1 MNAASAV
8 TRPAGPP
15 AMTERDSDIEFDFFD
30 EPETEEA
37 SERVRTPR
45 RPPPGGPR
53 RPVRPPQGLIPML
66 RLAGLIA
73 FLILAVV
80 LLVVGVRGCASSGKH
95 AKYEGYIQDVRAIA
109 KRSDQIGKDLNAA
122 LSATGIKETDLEGK
136 ITGLAAQEQQE
147 VATAVQMNPPGPLP
161 DEHQHLIEDL
171 KLRSSGLSRLA
182 DAFRQTATAKA
193 RNSTISGRLIADQA
207 RLLVAS
213 DVNWDFYFKEPT
225 QLELRNQNISDI
237 GAVPDSNIIPN
248 PELASTQ
255 AMTQVWL
262 RVHGAATG
270 GGTTTGKHGSAL
282 VSVTALPDG
291 KRLDPNGAA
300 SDNQITAS
308 TDLAFQ
314 VVVSDSG
321 DFQEFNVRVTLTIQQ
336 SPKPIVLRKKIDVIN
351 AGQTAK
357 VTFTN
362 IDLTRV
368 FGLPTT
374 VKVDIQPVL
383 GEKTTTNNSAEYKV
397 IFSVA

>member
-1 MNAASAV
+1 
-8 TRPAGPP
+8 
-15 AMTERDSDIEFDFFD
+15 MTEHDSDIEFDFFD

-53 RPVRPPQGLIPML
+53 RPVRPPQGVIPML

-80 LLVVGVRGCASSGKH
+80 LLVVGIRGCASSGKH
-95 AKYEGYIQDVRAIA
+95 AKYQGYIQDVRDIA
-109 KRSDQIGKDLNAA
+109 KRSDGIGKELNTA
-122 LSATGIKETDLEGK
+122 LSATGIKETDLESK
-136 ITGLAAQEQQE
+136 IKGLAAQEQQE
-147 VATAVQMNPPGPLP
+147 VATALRLNPPGPLRV
-161 DEHQHLIEDL
+161 EHDHLIEVL
-171 KLRSSGLSRLA
+171 QLRSSGLSRLA

-193 RNSTISGRLIADQA
+193 SNSAISGRLIADQA

-225 QLELRNQNISDI
+225 QVELRNQNISDI

-270 GGTTTGKHGSAL
+270 GGTASGKHGSAL

-314 VVVSDSG
+314 VVLTDSG
-321 DFQEFNVRVTLTIQQ
+321 DFQEFNVQVTLTILR
-336 SPKPIVLRKKIDVIN
+336 SPDPIVLKKKIDVIN
-351 AGQTAK
+351 AGETQK

-362 IDLTRV
+362 INLTRL
-368 FGLPTT
+368 FGVPTT
-374 VKVDIQPVL
+374 IKVDIAPVS

>member
-1 MNAASAV
+1 
-8 TRPAGPP
+8 
-15 AMTERDSDIEFDFFD
+15 MTERDSDIEFDFFD

-80 LLVVGVRGCASSGKH
+80 LLVVAVRGCASSGKH
-95 AKYEGYIQDVRAIA
+95 AKYAGYIQDVRLIA

-136 ITGLAAQEQQE
+136 ITGLAAQEQQV
-147 VATAVQMNPPGPLP
+147 VATAVQMNPPGPLRV
-161 DEHQHLIEDL
+161 EHDHLIEVL

-182 DAFRQTATAKA
+182 GAFRQTATAKA
-193 RNSTISGRLIADQA
+193 SNSAISGRLIADQA

-225 QLELRNQNISDI
+225 QLELRNQNISGI
-237 GAVPDSNIIPN
+237 GAVADSNMIPN

>member
-1 MNAASAV
+1 
-8 TRPAGPP
+8 
-15 AMTERDSDIEFDFFD
+15 MTEHDSDIEFDFFD

-95 AKYEGYIQDVRAIA
+95 AKYQGYIQDVRDIA
-109 KRSDQIGKDLNAA
+109 KRSDGIGKELNTA
-122 LSATGIKETDLEGK
+122 LSATGIKETDLESK
-136 ITGLAAQEQQE
+136 ITRLAAQEQQE
-147 VATAVQMNPPGPLP
+147 VATAVRLNPPGPLRV
-161 DEHQHLIEDL
+161 EHDHLIEVL
-171 KLRSSGLSRLA
+171 QLRSSGLSRLA

-193 RNSTISGRLIADQA
+193 SNSAISGRLIADQA
-207 RLLVAS
+207 RLLIAS

-225 QLELRNQNISDI
+225 QVELRNQNISDI

-270 GGTTTGKHGSAL
+270 GGTASGKHGSAL

-291 KRLDPNGAA
+291 KRLDPGGAA

-314 VVVSDSG
+314 VVLTDSG
-321 DFQEFNVRVTLTIQQ
+321 DFQEFNVAVTLTILR
-336 SPKPIVLRKKIDVIN
+336 SPDPIVLKKRIDVIN
-351 AGQTAK
+351 AGETKK

-362 IDLTRV
+362 INLARL
-368 FGLPTT
+368 FGVPTT
-374 VKVDIQPVL
+374 IKVDIAPVP

>member
-1 MNAASAV
+1 
-8 TRPAGPP
+8 
-15 AMTERDSDIEFDFFD
+15 
-30 EPETEEA
+30 
-37 SERVRTPR
+37 
-45 RPPPGGPR
+45 
-53 RPVRPPQGLIPML
+53 ML

-80 LLVVGVRGCASSGKH
+80 LLVVAVRGCASSGKH
-95 AKYEGYIQDVRAIA
+95 AKYAGYIQDVRDIA
-109 KRSDQIGKDLNAA
+109 KRSDGVGKELNTA
-122 LSATGIKETDLEGK
+122 LSATGIKETDLESK

-147 VATAVQMNPPGPLP
+147 VATATRLNPPGPLRV
-161 DEHQHLIEDL
+161 EHDHLIEVL

-193 RNSTISGRLIADQA
+193 SNSAISGRLIADQA

-225 QLELRNQNISDI
+225 QVELRNQNITDI

-270 GGTTTGKHGSAL
+270 GGTASGKHGSAL

-291 KRLDPNGAA
+291 KRLNPNGAA
-300 SDNQITAS
+300 SDNAITAS
-308 TDLAFQ
+308 TDLAFR
-314 VVVSDSG
+314 VAISDSG
-321 DFQEFNVRVTLTIQQ
+321 DFQEFNVGVTLTIQK
-336 SPKPIVLRKKIDVIN
+336 SPKSIVKRLKIPVIN
-351 AGQTAK
+351 AGETK
-357 VTFTN
+357 TITFTN
-362 IDLTRV
+362 IDINGL

-374 VKVDIQPVL
+374 VKVDIEPVP
-383 GEKTTTNNSAEYKV
+383 GEKTTTNNSSEYNV

>member
-1 MNAASAV
+1 
-8 TRPAGPP
+8 
-15 AMTERDSDIEFDFFD
+15 MTERDSDIEFDFFD

-80 LLVVGVRGCASSGKH
+80 LVVVGVRGCASSGKH
-95 AKYEGYIQDVRAIA
+95 AKYAGYIQDVREKIA
-109 KRSDQIGKDLNAA
+109 KRSDQVGKELNAA
-122 LSATGIKETDLEGK
+122 LSATGIKETDLETK
-136 ITGLAAQEQQE
+136 IKRLAAQEQQV
-147 VATAVQMNPPGPLP
+147 VATAVQMNPPGPLRV
-161 DEHQHLIEDL
+161 EHDHLIEVL
-171 KLRSSGLSRLA
+171 KLRSSGLGRLA
-182 DAFRQTATAKA
+182 DAFHQTATANA
-193 RNSTISGRLIADQA
+193 RNSSVSGRLIADQA

-225 QLELRNQNISDI
+225 QVELRNQNISDI
-237 GAVPDSNIIPN
+237 GAVPDSNMIPN

-270 GGTTTGKHGSAL
+270 GGTTSGNHGSAL

-291 KRLDPNGAA
+291 KRLNPGGAA
-300 SDNQITAS
+300 SDNAITAS
-308 TDLAFQ
+308 TDLAFRVAVQ
-314 VVVSDSG
+314 DSG
-321 DFQEFNVRVTLTIQQ
+321 DFQEFNVTVTLTIQK
-336 SPKPIVLRKKIDVIN
+336 SPKSIVKRLRIPVIN
-351 AGQTAK
+351 AGETK
-357 VTFTN
+357 TVTFTN
-362 IDLTRV
+362 IDINGL

-374 VKVDIQPVL
+374 VKVDIEPVP
-383 GEKTTTNNSAEYKV
+383 GEKTTTNNSSEYKV
-397 IFSVA
+397 IFSLGG